1 MTVFVLAACGDNN
14 NDNEAENNNGEEMDL
29 PEPDLDDVPDVVAE
43 VNGEEVSKD
52 EFAEMYKQQFQQ
64 QAMQAQMSG
73 EGGDIDQDEMKEEIA
88 EVMVGQELLTQ
99 AADKEVGEVSVD
111 DLYDTMDEYLVQI
124 HMEDKYELWVA
135 HKA

>member
-1 MTVFVLAACGDNN
+1 LFFFQAEDGIRYRNVTGVQTCALPIMKKLTLLLLSLMTVFALAACGDNN

-52 EFAEMYKQQFQQ
+52 EFAEVYEQQFQQ

-73 EGGDIDQDEMKEEIA
+73 EGGDI
-88 EVMVGQELLTQ
+88 
-99 AADKEVGEVSVD
+99 
-111 DLYDTMDEYLVQI
+111 
-124 HMEDKYELWVA
+124 
-135 HKA
+135 